1 MRSRRVKIWSVA
13 RFGDN
18 KLLSLAISVSFQD
31 LWSTWNEDA
40 DPCAEKSFSQM
51 AWDPNE
57 VCVHII
63 VVCVLIL
70 LFQGMI
76 KWTSTCDSEEEETIV
91 RNPIYFVEKY

>member
-1 MRSRRVKIWSVA
+1 
-13 RFGDN
+13 
-18 KLLSLAISVSFQD
+18 
-31 LWSTWNEDA
+31 
-40 DPCAEKSFSQM
+40 M